1 MFNQSDKTVFWR
13 SVRLKCV
20 IIQSVIDL
28 INIAQPRPRPLTF
41 DMEANQG
48 LHKHPTEKA
57 RNNISQVSGNFIC
70 TSSAG
75 GLRVQTIS
83 FVFPKYTC
91 RFKKFFNSI
100 SRSVV
105 T

>member
-1 MFNQSDKTVFWR
+1 MSTEP
-13 SVRLKCV
+13 
-20 IIQSVIDL
+20 
-28 INIAQPRPRPLTF
+28 QPW

-48 LHKHPTEKA
+48 LQKHPAEKA
-57 RNNISQVSGNFIC
+57 RNNKFQLSGNV

-91 RFKKFFNSI
+91 RFKQGLDSI
-100 SRSVV
+100 SRSIL
-105 T
+105 